1 MWAGMTPAQRGQTL
15 RNMQQFGGSFVK
27 ALAAAWLLA
36 DPANDQALGAAFPDI
51 VVRYGSMGPAQ

>member
-15 RNMQQFGGSFVK
+15 RNMAQFGGSFVK

-36 DPANDQALGAAFPDI
+36 DPHHDQLLGEAFADL
-51 VVRYGSMGPAQ
+51 VARYGSMGPAQ